1 MEALVILDE
10 MNVFIFVVL
19 FCSFALISGCLMLW
33 KIPAALKTGKPLKEI
48 HPLSIIIPARNEE
61 NRLPTLL
68 DSLMKQSQ
76 NNVEI
81 IVVDDDSQDATV
93 AIAQS
98 YNIQVIQ
105 KITEEQWVGKS
116 AACWQGAEKAKGD
129 WLLFLDADTCFEDEN
144 SLQHILETY
153 QAVGSSGILSFQPY
167 HKMTHLY
174 ENLSA
179 VFNIILMAG
188 MNVFTPAGD
197 RIETAGSFGPC
208 ILCKREEYFITG
220 GHKAIQGAIMDDL
233 ALGEAFREKDFPV
246 RCYSGKGS
254 IYFQMY
260 PEGIRTLFEGWT
272 KSFGTAA
279 QSTHPLV
286 TLLIASWISGSF
298 LTLFALAIGTNAPD
312 STALILAGIY
322 CIIYLIQ
329 FYWLARRVGNFKFYA
344 LACYPILFLFF
355 IGLFMWSLFLTKV
368 LHRVRWR
375 GRDLNV

>member
-1 MEALVILDE
+1 MEALVILSD
-10 MNVFIFVVL
+10 MTVFLVAIL
-19 FCSFALISGCLMLW
+19 FSILAIISGFLMLW
-33 KIPAALKTGKPLKEI
+33 KIPAALKTGKPLKEVQT
-48 HPLSIIIPARNEE
+48 LSIIIPARNEE
-61 NRLPTLL
+61 NRLPKLL
-68 DSLMKQSQ
+68 ASLMKQAK

-93 AIAQS
+93 SIAQS
-98 YNIQVIQ
+98 YGIRVIQ
-105 KITEEQWVGKS
+105 KKLGEEWVGKS
-116 AACWQGAEKAKGD
+116 AACWQGAEEAEGD

-144 SLQHILETY
+144 SLQHVLETY
-153 QAVGSSGILSFQPY
+153 QAVGSTGILSFQPY
-167 HKMTHLY
+167 HKMTQLY
-174 ENLSA
+174 ENLSV

-188 MNVFTPAGD
+188 MNVFTPGGD
-197 RIETAGSFGPC
+197 RIKTAGSFGPC
-208 ILCKREEYFITG
+208 ILCNKEEYFSTG
-220 GHKAIQGAIMDDL
+220 GHKAIQEAIMDDL
-233 ALGEAFREKDFPV
+233 ALGELFSNKGFPV
-246 RCYSGKGS
+246 RCYSGKGT

-298 LTLFALAIGTNAPD
+298 LTVFALTIGAAATNF
-312 STALILAGIY
+312 TALTIAGLF
-322 CIIYLIQ
+322 CSMYLMQ

-344 LACYPILFLFF
+344 LALYPMLFLFF

-368 LHRVRWR
+368 LHTVRWR

>member
-10 MNVFIFVVL
+10 TTVFIVVL
-19 FCSFALISGCLMLW
+19 LFCTLAIISGFLMLW
-33 KIPAALKTGKPLKEI
+33 KIPVALKTGRPLKKF
-48 HPLSIIIPARNEE
+48 HSLSIIIPARNEE
-61 NRLPTLL
+61 NRLPRLL
-68 DSLMKQSQ
+68 DSLMRQTK

-81 IVVDDDSQDATV
+81 IVVDDDSEDATV
-93 AIAQS
+93 SIAQS
-98 YNIQVIQ
+98 YGIQVIQ
-105 KITEEQWVGKS
+105 KITEEEWVGKS
-116 AACWQGAEKAKGD
+116 AACWQGAKKANGD
-129 WLLFLDADTCFEDEN
+129 WLMFLDADTCFEDEN
-144 SLQHILETY
+144 SLHQLLETY

-174 ENLSA
+174 ENLSV

-197 RIETAGSFGPC
+197 RLKTAGSFGPC

-233 ALGEAFREKDFPV
+233 ALGESFSEKDFPV

-286 TLLIASWISGSF
+286 TSLIASWISGSF
-298 LTLFALAIGTNAPD
+298 LTLFALAIGANATNF
-312 STALILAGIY
+312 TALVLAGFY

-344 LACYPILFLFF
+344 LALYPILFVFF

-375 GRDLNV
+375 GRDVNV